1 MNGLSGQR
9 LIPKTMSTQHPD
21 NASIPPWCN
30 SDVIEGEK
38 EVHEAYYAYST
49 LGCQEVMWDAEGKDI
64 DPHVVRKLLTNYPD
78 FFKEKVLG
86 RDVFLT
92 YRIPN
97 PMLEKVEKKVFLET
111 LQAIPKHFDVS
122 KQFYGN
128 GEYAPVFE
136 VILPFT
142 SSHKDVIR
150 VLRTYSE
157 AVVGIE
163 KVRIDFPDISLLELI
178 GEIQPKS
185 INVIPL
191 FEEWSS
197 LVSLDNLLFKLL
209 EAISPKYLRIFL
221 ARSDPALQYGLIPS
235 VILVKIAL
243 SKISRLT
250 KKEKVD
256 IYPII
261 GVGSLPFRG
270 HLSPSNLTNFVREY
284 AGVSTVTIQCGLKY
298 DYPENEVR
306 GVVEYLNTKL
316 PKGEAEDFSQI
327 EQTLLSVA
335 SKFKESYYE
344 FLLHAI
350 KFIKKIS
357 KLVPAR
363 RARRLHTGLFGYNRT
378 IGDVILPRAIPFTA
392 SLYSLGLPPEFIGL
406 RIFGTLKEEEQHAL
420 LDAYKNLKEDLKV
433 AAEFFSWRNLE
444 IIRKSGAFDKEFVE
458 AALPLLIEDVKVAEE
473 VMGLRIGPSSS
484 VARRHENY
492 TNDFIILFS
501 EGEMDEAQQVLI
513 KAAKLRRSLG

>member
-1 MNGLSGQR
+1 LSEQR

-21 NASIPPWCN
+21 NASIPPWCD

-38 EVHEAYYAYST
+38 EVYEAYYAYST
-49 LGCQEVMWDAEGKDI
+49 LGCHEVMWDSEGKDI
-64 DPHVVRKLLTNYPD
+64 DPHVVRKLLTGYPS

-86 RDVFLT
+86 RDIFLT

-111 LQAIPKHFDVS
+111 LQAIPKHFDVA

-128 GEYAPVFE
+128 GDYAPVFE

-142 SSHKDVIR
+142 SSHKDVVR
-150 VLRTYSE
+150 VLRAYSE

-163 KVRIDFPDISLLELI
+163 KARIDFPDVTLVELV

-191 FEEWSS
+191 FEEWTS

-209 EAISPKYLRIFL
+209 EAISPKYLRVFL
-221 ARSDPALQYGLIPS
+221 ARSDPALHYGLVPS

-243 SKISRLT
+243 SKIGKLVER
-250 KKEKVD
+250 EKVD

-270 HLSPSNLTNFVREY
+270 HLSPSNLANFVREY
-284 AGVSTVTIQCGLKY
+284 KGVNTVTIQCGFKY
-298 DYPENEVR
+298 DYPERDVKM
-306 GVVEYLNTKL
+306 VVDYLNRNL
-316 PKGEAEDFSQI
+316 PKGEAEDFSQT
-327 EQTLLSVA
+327 EQMLLSIA
-335 SKFKESYYE
+335 SKFRDAYYE
-344 FLLHAI
+344 FLLHAAKLI
-350 KFIKKIS
+350 EKIS

-363 RARRLHTGLFGYNRT
+363 RARRLHIGLFGYHRT
-378 IGDVILPRAIPFTA
+378 VGDVVLPRAIPFTA
-392 SLYSLGLPPEFIGL
+392 SFYSLGLPPEFIGL
-406 RIFGTLKEEEQHAL
+406 RVFGTLKEEEQHVL

-444 IIRKSGAFDKEFVE
+444 TIRESGTFDKEFIE
-458 AALPLLIEDVKVAEE
+458 FALPLLIEDIKVAEE
-473 VMGLRIGPSSS
+473 IMGLRIGPSSS
-484 VARRHENY
+484 VAKRHENY

-501 EGEMDEAQQVLI
+501 EGKIEEAKQALVT
-513 KAAKLRRSLG
+513 AAKLRRSLG

>member
-1 MNGLSGQR
+1 MSEQR

-21 NASIPPWCN
+21 NASIPLWCD

-38 EVHEAYYAYST
+38 EVYEAYYAYSN
-49 LGCQEVMWDAEGKDI
+49 LGCQEVMWDSEGKDI
-64 DPHVVRKLLTNYPD
+64 DPHVVRKLLTSYPD
-78 FFKEKVLG
+78 FFKEKILG

-111 LQAIPKHFDVS
+111 LQAIPKHFDVA

-142 SSHKDVIR
+142 SSHRDVVK

-157 AVVGIE
+157 AVVNIE
-163 KVRIDFPDISLLELI
+163 KVKIDFPDVTLQELV

-191 FEEWSS
+191 FEEWTC
-197 LVSLDNLLFKLL
+197 LVSLDSLLFKLL
-209 EAISPKYLRIFL
+209 EATSPKYLRVFL
-221 ARSDPALQYGLIPS
+221 ARSDPALHYGLVPS

-243 SKISRLT
+243 SKIWALV
-250 KKEKVD
+250 KKEGVN

-270 HLSPSNLTNFVREY
+270 HLSPNNLTNFVREY
-284 AGVSTVTIQCGLKY
+284 KGVSTVTVQCGLKY
-298 DYPENEVR
+298 DYPESDAKI
-306 GVVEYLNTKL
+306 VVEYLNRNL

-335 SKFKESYYE
+335 SKFKDAYYE
-344 FLLHAI
+344 FLLHAAKVI
-350 KFIKKIS
+350 ESIS
-357 KLVPAR
+357 RLVPAR
-363 RARRLHTGLFGYNRT
+363 RARRLHIGLFGYNRM

-406 RIFGTLKEEEQHAL
+406 RVFRTLKEEEQCAL
-420 LDAYKNLKEDLKV
+420 LDAYKNIKEDLRT

-444 IIRKSGAFDKEFVE
+444 AIRESEAFDKEFVE
-458 AALPLLIEDVKVAEE
+458 FALPLLIEDVKVAEE
-473 VMGLRIGPSSS
+473 NMGLKIGPSSS
-484 VARRHENY
+484 VTKRHENY

-501 EGEMDEAQQVLI
+501 EGKTDEAKQALVT
-513 KAAKLRRSLG
+513 AAKLRRSLG